1 MEMLKKRIEK
11 FLEVLGMAVGLTLIQ
26 AVVLYILFGVDFF
39 GQNVFL
45 IYRNIFETFLFVFD
59 RLYFLFVNVMY
70 AIFGESYLHAPAF
83 NNIFKLI
90 IFTIFLIN
98 LAYFSLSYCLRL
110 KDENSNRS
118 DESRLL
124 GESGLK
130 DGNTKRDANL
140 GFSPNQRLKAENSN
154 RSDESSESEESRRL
168 DESGVER

>member
-1 MEMLKKRIEK
+1 
-11 FLEVLGMAVGLTLIQ
+11 MAVGLTLIQ

-83 NNIFKLI
+83 NNVFKLV

-110 KDENSNRS
+110 K
-118 DESRLL
+118 
-124 GESGLK
+124 GAK
-130 DGNTKRDANL
+130 TKRDANL
-140 GFSPNQRLKAENSN
+140 GFSSNQRRKGGNTN
-154 RSDESSESEESRRL
+154 RSDESRRL